1 MKRTKLSSLVGRK
14 IAAIILVPDR
24 LEIEFEDETGK
35 VMLNFRPDRVFD
47 QHGNFFDFDDLPER
61 DGP

>member
-1 MKRTKLSSLVGRK
+1 MKRTKLSSIVGKTIGGIFLDPR
-14 IAAIILVPDR
+14 R
-24 LEIEFEDETGK
+24 LEIEVEDEGGH
-35 VMLNFRPDRVFD
+35 VILSFRPDRVFD